1 MKGGRYISSK
11 DFITL
16 LKKTSK
22 ILNRTIMR
30 KQKIKKIFIKE

>member
-16 LKKTSK
+16 LKKTAK

-30 KQKIKKIFIKE
+30 KQKIKRIWNL

>member
-16 LKKTSK
+16 LKQTVKK
-22 ILNRTIMR
+22 LKR
-30 KQKIKKIFIKE
+30 KEKIKKIFIK

>member
-16 LKKTSK
+16 LKNTAK
-22 ILNRTIMR
+22 ILSRTIMR
-30 KQKIKKIFIKE
+30 KQKIKKIFNL

>member
-30 KQKIKKIFIKE
+30 KQKIKRIWNL